1 MVPDYE
7 PDRFDIRSRYGSI
20 FGTIFGILCHMV
32 NPFQVTKPVG
42 PSEVIGRDDESR
54 QLVELAV
61 EGNNARLVAPRRF
74 GKTSLLKRVQS
85 VLDNEG
91 WIPVYVDLLGILSAD
106 DFTARIERA
115 YTQQLTGGV
124 AQWWAGLRR
133 SLKPTASAGGG
144 PVPASISLDLS
155 GQSKEALAERLDLP
169 KRVRAK
175 TGNRV
180 HVVFDEFQ
188 ELDQLAQ
195 KNVDQVLR
203 SVIQHHGDAASY
215 VFSGSELHMME
226 MMFADPHRAF
236 YGQAQKIPL
245 KPLADDALAEYI
257 VSRFEGTGKT
267 LRAEV
272 LDALLGLVLGHPQRA
287 MAAAH
292 VLWRKTDGEADLG
305 DWEEAR
311 LTLMDD
317 VDDELRALWMG
328 ADVSEREVLVL
339 VAAGLSPY
347 SRAGGRA
354 RGGNTVRAVGTLTAR
369 GLIAEGDRRPW
380 YIVDPLFAEWAR
392 DQRGRPN
399 GSA

>member
-1 MVPDYE
+1 VLV
-7 PDRFDIRSRYGSI
+7 I
-20 FGTIFGILCHMV
+20 

-42 PSEVIGRDDESR
+42 PGEVIDRDEETR

-61 EGNNARLVAPRRF
+61 EGNNARLIAPRRF
-74 GKTSLLKRVQS
+74 GKTSLLKRVQAQ
-85 VLDNEG
+85 LDNEG

-115 YTQQLTGGV
+115 YTQQLSGPVARWWTGV
-124 AQWWAGLRR
+124 RR

-144 PVPASISLDLS
+144 PVPASISVDLS
-155 GQSKEALAERLDLP
+155 GQAKEALAERLDLP

-226 MMFADPHRAF
+226 MIFADPQRAF
-236 YGQAQKIPL
+236 YGQTQKVSL
-245 KPLADDALAEYI
+245 KPLAAEALAEYI

-272 LDALLGLVLGHPQRA
+272 LDALLGLVRGHPQRA

-292 VLWRKTDGEADLG
+292 AMWRTTEGEADLD

-311 LTLMDD
+311 LALMDD

-328 ADVSEREVLVL
+328 ADVPEREALVL
-339 VAAGLSPY
+339 IVGGLSPY
-347 SRAGGRA
+347 SRAGGRS
-354 RGGNTVRAVGTLTAR
+354 RGGNTVRAVEALTAR
-369 GLIAEGDRRPW
+369 GVIARRDHGPR
-380 YIVDPLFAEWAR
+380 YIVDPLFADWIR
-392 DQRGRPN
+392 GQRSRPD
-399 GSA
+399 G